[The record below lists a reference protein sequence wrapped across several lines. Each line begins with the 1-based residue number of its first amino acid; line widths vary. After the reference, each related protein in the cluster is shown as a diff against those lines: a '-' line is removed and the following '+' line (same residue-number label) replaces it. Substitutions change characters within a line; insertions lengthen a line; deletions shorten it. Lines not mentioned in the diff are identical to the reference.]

1 MEDQLRAV
9 IQESRVEQSVIDGFV
24 REAVK
29 LVGEENVSANEADLL
44 STCRD
49 FWPVNNIWMLEGLI
63 PALPQLIVWPRNTEE
78 VAALLKL
85 ANALKVPVIPYGE
98 GSGTLGGVVPVCGGV
113 MFDLKKL
120 NRVLSIDKES
130 LMVTVECG
138 MNGALYEEYLNRK
151 GYTGG
156 HFPQS
161 LRCSSVGGW
170 LACRAAGQFSTRY
183 GKIEDIAVALEAV
196 LPDGTIFSG
205 RSVPRTA
212 TGPRVDQLFLGSEG
226 IFGIITSATLRIWPL
241 PEKRHMVTYTFESLE
256 EALNAIRL
264 VMHSGARPAVVRL
277 YDAQETSHH
286 FPELGDKRCG
296 LILLIEGNRQ
306 IVDAEAAVVET
317 IAMNHGAI
325 EEGPEHVEHWLKKRF
340 DVSVASTLFQ
350 KGAVLDTIEVSAN
363 WHNAHS
369 TYLSM
374 QKALMAVEGTML
386 ASGHYSHVYPDGA
399 ALYLTTVGFP
409 GDDKIG
415 FYKRIWQASM
425 EACLAEGAAISH
437 HHGIGLHRGLWMKE
451 EHGAGLD
458 VLRRVKLALDPKG
471 IMNPGKL
478 GLAEVSTWQK

>member
-1 MEDQLRAV
+1 VEDLLPAV
-9 IQESRVEQSVIDGFV
+9 IQESRVEQSIIDNFA

-49 FWPVNNIWMLEGLI
+49 FWPVNNLWMLKGLV
-63 PALPQLIVWPRNTEE
+63 PALPQLVVWPGSTEE
-78 VAALLKL
+78 TAALLKL
-85 ANALKVPVIPYGE
+85 ANKLNVPVVPYGE
-98 GSGTLGGVVPVCGGV
+98 GSGTLGGVVPIHGGV
-113 MFDLKKL
+113 MFDLKKM
-120 NRVLSIDKES
+120 NRVRSIDKES

-138 MNGALYEEYLNRK
+138 MNGALYEEYLNRE
-151 GYTGG
+151 GFTGG

-196 LPDGTIFSG
+196 LPDGTVFSG

-226 IFGIITSATLRIWPL
+226 IFGIITTAILRIWPL
-241 PEKRHMVTYTFESLE
+241 PEKRHMATYTFEHME

-277 YDAQETSHH
+277 YDAQETGHH

-296 LILLIEGNRQ
+296 LIILIEGNRQ
-306 IVDAEAAVVET
+306 IVDAEAAVVEK
-317 IAMNHGAI
+317 IAMEHGAI
-325 EEGPEHVEHWLKKRF
+325 NEGPEHVEHWLKKRF

-350 KGAVLDTIEVSAN
+350 KGAVLDTIEVSTN

-369 TYLSM
+369 TYLAM
-374 QKALMAVEGTML
+374 QKALMATEGTML

-409 GDDKIG
+409 GEDKIG
-415 FYKRIWQASM
+415 FYKRIWQAAM

-451 EHGAGLD
+451 EHGAGLG
-458 VLRRVKLALDPKG
+458 VLRSIKQALDPKG

>member
-1 MEDQLRAV
+1 MRAV
-9 IQESRVEQSVIDGFV
+9 IQESRVEQSIIDDFARG
-24 REAVK
+24 AVK
-29 LVGEENVSANEADLL
+29 LVGEENVSAGEADLL

-49 FWPVNNIWMLEGLI
+49 FWPVNNIWMLEGLV
-63 PALPQLIVWPRNTEE
+63 PALPQLVVWPGSTEE
-78 VAALLKL
+78 AAALLKL
-85 ANALKVPVIPYGE
+85 ANELNVPVIPYGE
-98 GSGTLGGVVPVCGGV
+98 GSGTLGGVVPIRGGV
-113 MFDLKKL
+113 MLDLKKM
-120 NRVLSIDKES
+120 NKVRSIDKES
-130 LMVTVECG
+130 LMVDVECG

-241 PEKRHMVTYTFESLE
+241 PEKRHMVTYTFESME
-256 EALNAIRL
+256 ESLNAIRL

-277 YDAQETSHH
+277 YDAQETGHH

-369 TYLSM
+369 TYLAM

-409 GDDKIG
+409 GEDKLG
-415 FYKRIWQASM
+415 FYKRIWQAAM

-458 VLRRVKLALDPKG
+458 VLRRIKQALDPKG